1 QTTSLT
7 LVITDLDTASTLTVS
22 AVSSFTFTP
31 SSYGAQNDPS
41 PSDLLFDLDTSTW
54 SVATETVT
62 LSVVMSGNY
71 DNPSNYQFDITIR
84 NHFTSATV
92 TGDFVTP
99 YGQSRQHL

>member
-1 QTTSLT
+1 M
-7 LVITDLDTASTLTVS
+7 
-22 AVSSFTFTP
+22 
-31 SSYGAQNDPS
+31 
-41 PSDLLFDLDTSTW
+41 
-54 SVATETVT
+54 ATETVT

-99 YGQSRQHL
+99 YGQTTSLTLVITDLDTASTLTVSAVSSFTFTPSSY